1 MIFVDTHVHLHFPEF
16 DSDRGEI
23 IDRARHSGVRYFI
36 NIGTDLESSRKSI
49 AIAEQ
54 YDFVYATVGIHPHDV
69 KDATP
74 EDMCQLAGL
83 AKHQKVVAIG
93 EVGLDFFRNLSP
105 EDVQRKLIVQF
116 LIERSVFNLSNSAIF
131 FFFSSAIAT
140 ASFSS
145 FSA

>member
-83 AKHQKVVAIG
+83 AKHPKVVAIG
-93 EVGLDFFRNLSP
+93 EVGLDFFSP
-105 EDVQRKLIVQF
+105 QSVGESVQGRFGTNPPRPLAEKRI
-116 LIERSVFNLSNSAIF
+116 RT
-131 FFFSSAIAT
+131 SST
-140 ASFSS
+140 
-145 FSA
+145 